1 MTTKRKPKVTR
12 LARAA
17 EIGVSIPT
25 LDSWS
30 RCGVDVFDDDQVRK
44 RISRMRSLPP
54 ELKPEWLPQ
63 TVPADVEPMD
73 GSIDGLVAEL
83 HACTDKHQAQTIK
96 TKIDGLINAY
106 KLRAAAGEYIS
117 RSDHHEVMVRTG
129 ATFKAAVTAM
139 ESELPPMLHGADMP
153 SMQRTIREKADE
165 ILRSLRD
172 IHKAEYNDWQT
183 DI

>member
-1 MTTKRKPKVTR
+1 MNKKRKAITS
-12 LARAA
+12 LERANQ
-17 EIGVSIPT
+17 IGVSIPT
-25 LDSWS
+25 LNSWK
-30 RCGVDVFDDDQVRK
+30 RCGVDVFDDEQVKK
-44 RISRMRSLPP
+44 RISKMRALPP
-54 ELKPEWLPQ
+54 ELKSEWLPQ
-63 TVPADVEPMD
+63 TVALEVEPIG

-117 RSDHHEVMVRTG
+117 RADHREVMIRVG

-139 ESELPPMLHGADMP
+139 EGELPPMLHGSDMP
-153 SMQRTIREKADE
+153 NMQRVIREKSDE

-172 IHKAEYNDWQT
+172 IHKVEHND
-183 DI
+183 